1 MHMGR
6 LLAARGDFE
15 EAWQLAESALDL
27 VESAIRKFGA
37 LFDQQRFVLDKL
49 TNYQYAF
56 AIALAKSGDEGIWRA
71 WTVAERA
78 KSFYLCQLVAN
89 GDIDLFEGVEAA
101 DLAKLRKLDTQLDEL
116 EARRSQ
122 INGAEPDHQA
132 TIEAEFIEVSKAKE
146 KLQESMM
153 RTNPRWGALKTPPRL
168 DLQAELKKLDS
179 KWVPLSYFWQT
190 RDSGATLHIFHV
202 ASDRHPSH
210 TSIEWSQADIDAL
223 NHHRETLRGVLPPFV
238 KIFPGRIAEKILPVN
253 IVNQIEPGQRLLI
266 SPHDHLRML
275 PLHALPVDQNK
286 RLIDVCPVQY
296 IPTLALLQLRR
307 TERAEN
313 ILLMGCEQDGLG
325 SPPLKHVPDELDTLY
340 ETWSSRTDKARKF
353 LLASDSSPDA
363 CGLPLKNWQDFDVLH
378 FACHGE
384 FPEDR
389 PFDAA
394 LRLGNDAVRTS
405 QFFGVRLKAN
415 LVSLSACA
423 LGRQN
428 S

>member
-1 MHMGR
+1 
-6 LLAARGDFE
+6 
-15 EAWQLAESALDL
+15 
-27 VESAIRKFGA
+27 
-37 LFDQQRFVLDKL
+37 
-49 TNYQYAF
+49 
-56 AIALAKSGDEGIWRA
+56 
-71 WTVAERA
+71 
-78 KSFYLCQLVAN
+78 
-89 GDIDLFEGVEAA
+89 
-101 DLAKLRKLDTQLDEL
+101 
-116 EARRSQ
+116 
-122 INGAEPDHQA
+122 
-132 TIEAEFIEVSKAKE
+132 
-146 KLQESMM
+146 M
-153 RTNPRWGALKTPPRL
+153 RNNPRWGALKTPPRL

-190 RDSGATLHIFHV
+190 QTSGGTLHIFY
-202 ASDRHPSH
+202 ADSDRHPSH
-210 TSIEWSQADIDAL
+210 ASVEWSQAEIDEL
-223 NHHRETLRGVLPPFV
+223 NQHRDTLRGVLPPFV
-238 KIFPGRIAEKILPVN
+238 KLFPGRIAEKILPMT
-253 IVNQIEPGQRLLI
+253 IVNQIERGQRLLI

-275 PLHALPVDQNK
+275 PLHALWVDQNT
-286 RLIDVCPVQY
+286 RLIDLCPVQY

-340 ETWSSRTDKARKF
+340 ETWSSQTGKARKF

-363 CGLPLKNWQDFDVLH
+363 CGLPLENWQDFDVLH

-405 QFFGVRLKAN
+405 EFFGVRLKAN

-423 LGRQN
+423 LGRQTHKHSGLKLCGDEWIGLYLPLFYAGARCVVASLWDAN
-428 S
+428 SQVAALFMNEFHRHLSNGAGLAGAFQQAIMSVAKKPEPFWTNWYLVGFPE